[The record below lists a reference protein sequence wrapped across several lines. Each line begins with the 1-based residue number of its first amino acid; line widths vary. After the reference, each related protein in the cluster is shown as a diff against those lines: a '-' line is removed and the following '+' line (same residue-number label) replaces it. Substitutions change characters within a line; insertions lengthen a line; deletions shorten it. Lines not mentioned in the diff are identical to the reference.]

1 MSSEMLPCPWALAS
15 GRSLINSE
23 LGNPIPCI
31 PFPLIRGRGIM
42 VSEGADRPF
51 GLPPYCET
59 VTKGASKR
67 GFAPL
72 YKIIPLPFLREGG
85 KGGGSPDKY

>member
-23 LGNPIPCI
+23 LDNPIPCI
-31 PFPLIRGRGIM
+31 PFPFLRGRGIM
-42 VSEGADRPF
+42 VSEGAVSPF
-51 GLPPYCET
+51 RLPPYCLI

-67 GFAPL
+67 GAAPL
-72 YKIIPLPFLREGG
+72 YKIIPPPFLREGE
-85 KGGGSPDKY
+85 KGGGFPDKY

>member
-1 MSSEMLPCPWALAS
+1 MSSEMSPCPWALAS

-31 PFPLIRGRGIM
+31 PFPLSRGRGII
-42 VSEGADRPF
+42 VSEGVDRPF
-51 GLPPYCET
+51 RLPPYCET
-59 VTKGASKR
+59 VTKGAPKR

-72 YKIIPLPFLREGG
+72 YKIIPPPYR
-85 KGGGSPDKY
+85 KGGGKRGWVP